1 MKRQRFSEGA
11 RTGSEDFRK
20 QKCGVVAAIGE
31 IPWWIL
37 GGVWYEFSR
46 GAAIKPTVGD
56 LKATGA
62 YLSVIKHDNWKS
74 STNDV
79 LMGKSLV
86 KWWMFLPA
94 MFDDTGGYIFK
105 CPVSSPQLSEIALL
119 KSPYHSYCE
128 DGKNTPDTLLQ
139 EH

>member
-1 MKRQRFSEGA
+1 M
-11 RTGSEDFRK
+11 
-20 QKCGVVAAIGE
+20 
-31 IPWWIL
+31 
-37 GGVWYEFSR
+37 GGVWYEFSY
-46 GAAIKPTVGD
+46 GAAIKPTVTVGD
-56 LKATGA
+56 LKATVA

-79 LMGKSLV
+79 LMGKSPV

-128 DGKNTPDTLLQ
+128 DGKHTPDTLLQ